1 MKLKKLVCGMMA
13 LAMSGATVYA
23 TPVDFA
29 KGPQHT
35 KPAVQ
40 DKTPGYVPG
49 QNVGPE
55 TPGFKPVQ
63 PVKPGIPVKPET
75 LPEGVKLTKDQA
87 TAMVQAFMPKASTH
101 VETKLVDGKGKHHY
115 EVTYTYKM
123 MELVSIVDA
132 NAEQIVKISAEDTT
146 FVGMKVKN
154 LFHKN
159 PNYTPIVTVK
169 EAEAQAV
176 SLLKDSKVKEATQL
190 GEFNLLWAYR
200 VVVENADMTVQV
212 IVDTET
218 KAVKA
223 VYAYPKLTIEQ
234 PEIEGLLTEEEVKAI
249 ITSLPQYKKVTITA
263 IKLVQEDGKYIYE
276 VEGVDGKFKYDF
288 EVDAKTG
295 KILDVDKEK
304 LEDEQPEV
312 ERLLTEE
319 EIIAIINKMPQ
330 YKKVTIIDMELD
342 KEDGKYVYEVEGVDD
357 KFEYDFEVDAK
368 TGKILEVDKE
378 KLDDDH
384 DDEEWDD

>member
-13 LAMSGATVYA
+13 LAISGATVYA
-23 TPVDFA
+23 APGDY
-29 KGPQHT
+29 T
-35 KPAVQ
+35 KPAQ
-40 DKTPGYVPG
+40 PPTGQEVPG
-49 QNVGPE
+49 
-55 TPGFKPVQ
+55 FRPVQ

-75 LPEGVKLTKDQA
+75 LPAGVKLTKDQA
-87 TAMVQAFMPKASTH
+87 TAMVLPYMPKASTH
-101 VETKLVDGKGKHHY
+101 VETKLVDGKGKYHY

-132 NAEQIVKISAEDTT
+132 NAGQLVKISAEDTT

-159 PNYTPIVTVK
+159 PNYTPVVTVK
-169 EAEAQAV
+169 EAEMQAV

-223 VYAYPKLTIEQ
+223 VYAYPKHETEKPVE
-234 PEIEGLLTEEEVKAI
+234 PEKPDENKLLTKEEIIAI
-249 ITSLPQYKKVTITA
+249 INKMPQYKKVTI
-263 IKLVQEDGKYIYE
+263 IDIELDKEDGRYIYE
-276 VEGVDGKFKYDF
+276 VEGVDGKFEYDF

-304 LEDEQPEV
+304 L
-312 ERLLTEE
+312 
-319 EIIAIINKMPQ
+319 
-330 YKKVTIIDMELD
+330 
-342 KEDGKYVYEVEGVDD
+342 
-357 KFEYDFEVDAK
+357 
-368 TGKILEVDKE
+368 
-378 KLDDDH
+378 DDDD